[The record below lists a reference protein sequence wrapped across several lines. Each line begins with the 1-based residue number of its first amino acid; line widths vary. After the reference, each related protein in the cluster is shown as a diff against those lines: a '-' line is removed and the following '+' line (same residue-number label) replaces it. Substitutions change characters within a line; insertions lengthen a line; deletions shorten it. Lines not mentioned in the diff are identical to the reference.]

1 MQKLDASLLKK
12 HQKVIVWQK
21 KMIKLIHKKLMQRNR
36 IRYDKEYKEM
46 IAARS
51 TVDNSWNLNIYIVWA
66 G

>member
-1 MQKLDASLLKK
+1 
-12 HQKVIVWQK
+12 
-21 KMIKLIHKKLMQRNR
+21 MQRNR